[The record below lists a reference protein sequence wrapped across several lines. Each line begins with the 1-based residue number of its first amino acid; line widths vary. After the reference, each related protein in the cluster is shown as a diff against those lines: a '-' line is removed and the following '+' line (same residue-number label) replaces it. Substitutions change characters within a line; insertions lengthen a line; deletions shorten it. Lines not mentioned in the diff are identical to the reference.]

1 MPVIR
6 KKVFFMRH
14 GRALMSTDYERM
26 NYDEFMRFMRFMR
39 RMEDPSLS
47 LEKKEIETNAIII
60 NREQIDIIFPSSR
73 RRAQESAEFIKT
85 ILPNSP
91 KVNYK
96 LAELIDE
103 VEFSEAI
110 LSEKEFND
118 KGGLRGCRG
127 LIIERWLHGEGA
139 EPFQRTIDR
148 INKLRQYLL
157 ESGFRNILVITHGFI
172 LRLIHLFYSNRI
184 VLYYED
190 RGKFLECLLEA
201 PIVNYG
207 EGLEISLEH
216 PERFCHPFDDIV
228 VNDITE
234 SIK

>member
-1 MPVIR
+1 
-6 KKVFFMRH
+6 MRH
-14 GRALMSTDYERM
+14 GRALLNTDYVSM
-26 NYDEFMRFMRFMR
+26 KYDEFMPFILNKVN
-39 RMEDPSLS
+39 PPLAQ
-47 LEKKEIETNAIII
+47 EKKEIETNAIIR
-60 NREQIDIIFPSSR
+60 NHKKIDIIFPSSR
-73 RRAQESAEFIKT
+73 LRAQESAEFIKT
-85 ILPNSP
+85 LLPNSP

-103 VEFSEAI
+103 VEFSQAI
-110 LSEKEFND
+110 LSESEFND

-157 ESGFRNILVITHGFI
+157 ESDFSNILIITHGYI

-184 VLYYED
+184 ALYYENAE
-190 RGKFLECLLEA
+190 KFREYLLKA

-207 EGLEISLEH
+207 EVLEISLH
-216 PERFCHPFDDIV
+216 YPERFCHPFDDIA
-228 VNDITE
+228 VNDEKFLERKIE
-234 SIK
+234 RAADSMSY